1 MEPIDLVPSGYR
13 FLPTAEELLVDYLA
27 NWVAGAPLP
36 GRAVAF
42 ADVYGTEPW
51 NLLGSDRQEGY
62 FFAERKP
69 KNSGGSRVDRKAG
82 SGSWTLY
89 KKQETVKSMV
99 GGREMVFGRKSC
111 LSFND
116 GRRKNSGWT
125 MYEFEMCSSGGFET
139 RVLCHVKRSSHCAY
153 SGGTTIKTVETTLTE
168 AATDTVTGDSFVG
181 RKRNRDESSTLSAKA
196 STLSKKPCWE
206 LVAHPSRALQSDV
219 SPHPTAAVQHS
230 SLAPAVTPPETHLS
244 SVDSV
249 APNEAGVAAASPSS
263 TDVGGGEL
271 PITTEEL
278 EAFWASSSSS
288 VDLGGEQNCTD
299 DAFFAREVEAFL
311 MSDDTDTATTTIPK
325 ASPPGLVDLLS
336 MPDDTRF
343 DSTTVAEVSSSS
355 SSIDLVACEQM
366 YSTDDDF
373 FAGLEQVHASLMS
386 DDTIPASVMYGT
398 SSDSTT
404 VAAASSSSSI
414 EIVGC
419 EQTENI
425 DDNDDFM
432 QWIEA
437 LVKSDDTPID
447 STMTWWLDP

>member
-1 MEPIDLVPSGYR
+1 WSPSTSYR
-13 FLPTAEELLVDYLA
+13 AATGSFPRRRNSWLTTSPTGSPAH
-27 NWVAGAPLP
+27 PP

-99 GGREMVFGRKSC
+99 GGREMVVGRKSC

-206 LVAHPSRALQSDV
+206 LVAHPGRALQSDV
-219 SPHPTAAVQHS
+219 SPHPTAVVQS
-230 SLAPAVTPPETHLS
+230 DSHLS

-263 TDVGGGEL
+263 MDVGGGEI

-278 EAFWASSSSS
+278 EAFLASSSSS

-299 DAFFAREVEAFL
+299 DAFFAGELEAL
-311 MSDDTDTATTTIPK
+311 PMSDDTDTATTTNPK
-325 ASPPGLVDLLS
+325 AAPPALVDL
-336 MPDDTRF
+336 
-343 DSTTVAEVSSSS
+343 
-355 SSIDLVACEQM
+355 
-366 YSTDDDF
+366 
-373 FAGLEQVHASLMS
+373 
-386 DDTIPASVMYGT
+386 
-398 SSDSTT
+398 
-404 VAAASSSSSI
+404 
-414 EIVGC
+414 
-419 EQTENI
+419 
-425 DDNDDFM
+425 
-432 QWIEA
+432 
-437 LVKSDDTPID
+437 
-447 STMTWWLDP
+447 

>member
-1 MEPIDLVPSGYR
+1 WSPSTSYR
-13 FLPTAEELLVDYLA
+13 AATGSFPRRRNSWLTTSPTGSPAHPSLA
-27 NWVAGAPLP
+27 
-36 GRAVAF
+36 RAVAF

-69 KNSGGSRVDRKAG
+69 KNSGGRRVDRKAG

-99 GGREMVFGRKSC
+99 GGREMVVGRKSC

-125 MYEFEMCSSGGFET
+125 MYEFEMCSSGGFER

-219 SPHPTAAVQHS
+219 SPNPTAVVQHP
-230 SLAPAVTPPETHLS
+230 SLAPATHLS

-288 VDLGGEQNCTD
+288 VDPGGEQNCTD

-343 DSTTVAEVSSSS
+343 DSTTVAEV
-355 SSIDLVACEQM
+355 
-366 YSTDDDF
+366 
-373 FAGLEQVHASLMS
+373 
-386 DDTIPASVMYGT
+386 
-398 SSDSTT
+398 
-404 VAAASSSSSI
+404 
-414 EIVGC
+414 
-419 EQTENI
+419 
-425 DDNDDFM
+425 
-432 QWIEA
+432 
-437 LVKSDDTPID
+437 
-447 STMTWWLDP
+447 

>member
-36 GRAVAF
+36 GH

-99 GGREMVFGRKSC
+99 GGREMVVGRKSC

-125 MYEFEMCSSGGFET
+125 MYEFEMCSSGNFET

-153 SGGTTIKTVETTLTE
+153 SGGTTIKTAESTLTE

-230 SLAPAVTPPETHLS
+230 SLAPAVTTPETHLS

-311 MSDDTDTATTTIPK
+311 MSDDTDTALTTIPK
-325 ASPPGLVDLLS
+325 ASPPGLADLLS
-336 MPDDTRF
+336 MPDDTRI
-343 DSTTVAEVSSSS
+343 DSTTVADVSSSS
-355 SSIDLVACEQM
+355 SSIDFVACEQM
-366 YSTDDDF
+366 HSTDDDF
-373 FAGLEQVHASLMS
+373 FASLERVHASLMY

-398 SSDSTT
+398 STDSTT

-437 LVKSDDTPID
+437 LVKSDDTLID
-447 STMTWWLDP
+447 STMIWWLDL

>member
-1 MEPIDLVPSGYR
+1 MDPVDVVPSGYR
-13 FLPTAEELLVDYLA
+13 FLPTAEELVVDYLA
-27 NWVAGAPLP
+27 NCVAGTPLP
-36 GRAVAF
+36 SRAVAF
-42 ADVYGTEPW
+42 EDVYGTEPW

-99 GGREMVFGRKSC
+99 GGREMVVGRKSC

-153 SGGTTIKTVETTLTE
+153 SGGTTIKTVETTSE

-181 RKRNRDESSTLSAKA
+181 LKRNRDESSTLSAKA

-219 SPHPTAAVQHS
+219 SPHPTAVVQHP

-278 EAFWASSSSS
+278 EAFLASSSSS
-288 VDLGGEQNCTD
+288 VDLGGEQKCTD
-299 DAFFAREVEAFL
+299 DAFFARELEAML

-336 MPDDTRF
+336 MPDGTRF

-355 SSIDLVACEQM
+355 SSIDLVACEHM
-366 YSTDDDF
+366 HSTDDDF
-373 FAGLEQVHASLMS
+373 FASLEQIHASLMS

-398 SSDSTT
+398 STDSTT
-404 VAAASSSSSI
+404 IAAASSSSSI

-447 STMTWWLDP
+447 STMTWWLDL

>member
-42 ADVYGTEPW
+42 ADVYVTEPW
-51 NLLGSDRQEGY
+51 NLLGNDRQEGY

-99 GGREMVFGRKSC
+99 GGREMVVGRKSC

-125 MYEFEMCSSGGFET
+125 MYEFEMCSSGGFE
-139 RVLCHVKRSSHCAY
+139 RQVLCQVKRSSHCAY

-181 RKRNRDESSTLSAKA
+181 LKRNRDESSTLSAKA

-219 SPHPTAAVQHS
+219 SPHPTAVVQHP

-336 MPDDTRF
+336 LPDDTRF

-366 YSTDDDF
+366 YSTD
-373 FAGLEQVHASLMS
+373 
-386 DDTIPASVMYGT
+386 
-398 SSDSTT
+398 
-404 VAAASSSSSI
+404 
-414 EIVGC
+414 IVGC

-425 DDNDDFM
+425 DDNDDFL

-437 LVKSDDTPID
+437 LVKSDDT
-447 STMTWWLDP
+447 

>member
-99 GGREMVFGRKSC
+99 GGREMVVGRKSC

-230 SLAPAVTPPETHLS
+230 SLAPAVTAPETHLS

-249 APNEAGVAAASPSS
+249 APNDAGVAAASPSS

-278 EAFWASSSSS
+278 EAF
-288 VDLGGEQNCTD
+288 
-299 DAFFAREVEAFL
+299 FARGVEAFL
-311 MSDDTDTATTTIPK
+311 MSDDTDTALTTIPK

-336 MPDDTRF
+336 MPDDTRI
-343 DSTTVAEVSSSS
+343 DSTTVADVSSSS
-355 SSIDLVACEQM
+355 SSIDFVACEQM
-366 YSTDDDF
+366 HSTDDDF
-373 FAGLEQVHASLMS
+373 FVSRERVHASLMS

-398 SSDSTT
+398 STDSTT
-404 VAAASSSSSI
+404 IAAASSSSSI

-425 DDNDDFM
+425 DDNDDF
-432 QWIEA
+432 
-437 LVKSDDTPID
+437 
-447 STMTWWLDP
+447 

>member
-89 KKQETVKSMV
+89 KKQEPVKSMV
-99 GGREMVFGRKSC
+99 GGREMVVGRKCC

-181 RKRNRDESSTLSAKA
+181 RKRNRDESSTLWAKA

-219 SPHPTAAVQHS
+219 SPHPTAVVQHP
-230 SLAPAVTPPETHLS
+230 SLAPAVTPPPPESHLS

-249 APNEAGVAAASPSS
+249 APNEAGVPAASPSS

-271 PITTEEL
+271 LITTEEL

-299 DAFFAREVEAFL
+299 DAFFARELEASL
-311 MSDDTDTATTTIPK
+311 MSDDTDTALTTIPK

-336 MPDDTRF
+336 MPDDTRI

-373 FAGLEQVHASLMS
+373 FASLEQVQALLMS

-398 SSDSTT
+398 STDSTT
-404 VAAASSSSSI
+404 VAAASSSSSSI
-414 EIVGC
+414 DIVGS

-425 DDNDDFM
+425 DDDDDF
-432 QWIEA
+432 
-437 LVKSDDTPID
+437 
-447 STMTWWLDP
+447 